1 MYSSLNGWDDADD
14 FALAGDFMNL
24 GYDQVLLINREVP
37 KGTANPS
44 VSDVMIVDY
53 HGSTPVVR
61 YRETGSWNYI
71 ATNALLETGD
81 VALAGDFRGLGHDQ
95 LMLINEGSP
104 GQGGI
109 WILDFSP
116 GSQTLL
122 YVRSYFDTWKDQ
134 ADRRYVGDFMGLGY
148 DQVMFLNMQR
158 GDGRVR
164 IDDFRVVGS
173 GAPVTRY
180 EEITAE
186 SPLLDGWH
194 DRNDWAFA
202 GDFTGLGRDQV
213 LFMNRSGS
221 EGRVLVAD
229 FGAGK
234 PAIVRY
240 LEAWGGA
247 TALNDW
253 QDDDDVLVAGRFT
266 AGARMASCL
275 QQPPRWGA
283 SR

>member
-1 MYSSLNGWDDADD
+1 
-14 FALAGDFMNL
+14 MNL

-71 ATNALLETGD
+71 ATNAPLENGD

-148 DQVMFLNMQR
+148 DQVLFLNMQR

-173 GAPVTRY
+173 GHP
-180 EEITAE
+180 
-186 SPLLDGWH
+186 
-194 DRNDWAFA
+194 
-202 GDFTGLGRDQV
+202 
-213 LFMNRSGS
+213 
-221 EGRVLVAD
+221 
-229 FGAGK
+229 
-234 PAIVRY
+234 
-240 LEAWGGA
+240 
-247 TALNDW
+247 
-253 QDDDDVLVAGRFT
+253 
-266 AGARMASCL
+266 
-275 QQPPRWGA
+275 
-283 SR
+283 